1 MPMARILLVD
11 DYIPNQFTIRT
22 MLEEGGFQ
30 VSTETNGRDALRS
43 LEATSFDLIIS
54 DISMPVMDGISFV
67 RQLRLQAHTCHI
79 PVIML
84 TASSDPADYT
94 ITKRIGIQ
102 GFLTKPVTDEELL
115 AAVQRAL
122 ANAGQTQAT
131 ALDNSHL

>member
-1 MPMARILLVD
+1 MATILLVD
-11 DYIPNQFTIRT
+11 DYIPNQFTIRS

-30 VSTETNGRDALRS
+30 VSTETNGRDALRL

-94 ITKRIGIQ
+94 ITKRLGIQ
-102 GFLTKPVTDEELL
+102 GFLTKPVTDQELL
-115 AAVQRAL
+115 SAVHQAL
-122 ANAGQTQAT
+122 ANAAQAQTT